1 MREQV
6 KSYLEVTCSKK
17 GKTLRF
23 QMFIPF
29 EEFQGLFRMV
39 KITTQNNGI
48 FYQVSKK
55 GIKPTIDFSRGLG
68 NGGLSYDTRI
78 SSTEFDGLKPGEKRR
93 YEVDVPM
100 PLYIEAKEEK

>member
-1 MREQV
+1 MKDKL
-6 KSYLEVTCSKK
+6 KSYIEVTCSKN
-17 GKTLRF
+17 GKSLRF
-23 QMFIPF
+23 QMFVPF

-39 KITTQNNGI
+39 KIATQNNEI
-48 FYQVSKK
+48 FCQVSKK

-68 NGGLSYDTRI
+68 KGGLYYDTRI
-78 SSTEFDGLKPGEKRR
+78 SSTEFDELKPGEKQR